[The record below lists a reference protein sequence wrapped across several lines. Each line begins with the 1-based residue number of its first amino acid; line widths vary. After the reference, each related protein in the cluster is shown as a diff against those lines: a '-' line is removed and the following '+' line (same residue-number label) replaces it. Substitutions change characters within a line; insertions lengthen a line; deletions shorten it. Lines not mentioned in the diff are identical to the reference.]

1 MTAPS
6 ALPGLDAIRSAPDGY
21 GDDGAAVWAITAPQR
36 DALVAAVEAAA
47 EVEASAEPYYVVGR
61 GGHGKWAVR
70 VNKAALVHLRTALAA
85 FAEVPAPPVSHTDAV
100 WQEGDDGGDGGLT
113 LQAMQSAVRAAGLA
127 SAHLGDEVW
136 GGDGG

>member
-6 ALPGLDAIRSAPDGY
+6 ALPGLDAIRGAPDGY
-21 GDDGAAVWAITAPQR
+21 GHDGAAVWAITAPQR

-47 EVEASAEPYYVVGR
+47 AVEASAEPHYVLGR
-61 GGHGKWAVR
+61 RGHCKWAVC
-70 VNKAALVHLRTALAA
+70 VDKAALVHLRTALAA

-113 LQAMQSAVRAAGLA
+113 LQAVRAAGLA
-127 SAHLGDEVW
+127 TAHLGDEVW
-136 GGDGG
+136 GGDEG